1 MSDSN
6 LLQPAKIKKIERA
19 LKSKLKRL
27 ENVGAKKKSTLSMV
41 FYNLGSICIFLL
53 KK

>member
-27 ENVGAKKKSTLSMV
+27 ENVGAKKNQLFQWYFINWEV
-41 FYNLGSICIFLL
+41 FVFFLL
-53 KK
+53 EK